1 MNRSV
6 NIAEVRDH
14 RIIRNKNWS
23 MYQQA
28 FIIQKDCNNEEQ
40 YCIKEYD
47 PDNQLIIKIGVAIIS
62 INLLLTI
69 SNENMFK
76 MWSFFSFQQI
86 LLDILL

>member
-23 MYQQA
+23 VCQQA
-28 FIIQKDCNNEEQ
+28 FIIQEDCNNEEY
-40 YCIKEYD
+40 YCLKEYD
-47 PDNQLIIKIGVAIIS
+47 PDNQLIIKMGVAIIN
-62 INLLLTI
+62 INLLLKI

-76 MWSFFSFQQI
+76 M
-86 LLDILL
+86 